1 MELIP
6 TTVKL
11 PSPPVAVLT
20 IEPKVAETATAPFPT
35 PDAKPAPGPVALIVA
50 TLPLLV
56 PHVTVDVKS

>member
-20 IEPKVAETATAPFPT
+20 IEPKVAETATAPFLT
-35 PDAKPAPGPVALIVA
+35 QKPPSWR
-50 TLPLLV
+50 LV
-56 PHVTVDVKS
+56 RLR